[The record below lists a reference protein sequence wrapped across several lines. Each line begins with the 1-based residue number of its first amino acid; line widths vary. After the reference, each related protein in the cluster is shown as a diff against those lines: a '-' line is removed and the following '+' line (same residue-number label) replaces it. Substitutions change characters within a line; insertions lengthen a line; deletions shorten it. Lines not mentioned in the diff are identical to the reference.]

1 MFLPILLLSLP
12 DPAPTLEQAQICR
25 AHLEI
30 LIEDVARDGG
40 HVAGPTWFIRDWWER
55 QAEEAGA
62 PDDDG
67 AALMGARIALGA
79 MSITEAERFEAE
91 RQACVD
97 TAIEAGAAPGMGPA

>member
-1 MFLPILLLSLP
+1 MILSALLALTLAEPS
-12 DPAPTLEQAQICR
+12 LEQAQACR
-25 AHLEI
+25 AHMEI

-55 QAEEAGA
+55 QAEQAGA

-67 AALMGARIALGA
+67 ADLTGVKIALGA
-79 MSITEAERFEAE
+79 MSIAEPERFEAE

-97 TAIEAGAAPGMGPA
+97 TAIEAGAVPGMGPA